1 MKNKTSKLT
10 EFIIFMVEDMD
21 RTDFWGICAQMSF
34 YIIMAFFPL
43 IIFLINFVGRFIVQF
58 KDYLFDILKEY
69 LPQLS
74 YDYVRTLID
83 TLTRNLADNN
93 YILVLF
99 TFFFA
104 TLAARAIMTGMN
116 QNYGNRESRSHL
128 KIWLLSFLF
137 TVLFAISIILIISA
151 YVFSEAI
158 SEYILVRLGID
169 QFNIILMNIFTLVFS
184 LVTSIFLFTCVYVLA
199 PDRHLRFVQGLPGA
213 VFSTLGINIAFR
225 IFLKFMNHSTKYTLL
240 YGNFGGLF
248 ALLVGIYFVCV
259 ILNLGGKINVFFS
272 R

>member
-10 EFIIFMVEDMD
+10 EFIIFMAEDMD

-83 TLTRNLADNN
+83 TLTKNLADNN
-93 YILVLF
+93 YI
-99 TFFFA
+99 FA

-116 QNYGNRESRSHL
+116 QNYGNHESRSHL

-137 TVLFAISIILIISA
+137 TILFAISIILIISA

-169 QFNIILMNIFTLVFS
+169 QFNIILMNIFTFIFS

-199 PDRHLRFVQGLPGA
+199 PDRHLKFIQGLPGA

-225 IFLKFMNHSTKYTLL
+225 IFLMFMNHSTKYTLL